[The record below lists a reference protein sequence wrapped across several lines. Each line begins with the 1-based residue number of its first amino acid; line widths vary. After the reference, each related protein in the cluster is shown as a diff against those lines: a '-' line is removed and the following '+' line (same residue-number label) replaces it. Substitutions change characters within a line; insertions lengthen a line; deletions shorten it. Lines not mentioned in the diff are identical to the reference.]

1 MGGGNFFSFF
11 LERNTG
17 NLRNSVLS
25 TYFRHS
31 FPLLKPDLFPITEFS
46 YSEVTL
52 YMYIYMI

>member
-1 MGGGNFFSFF
+1 MGGGKFFSFF

-31 FPLLKPDLFPITEFS
+31 FPLLKLDLFPITDFS